1 MYCKVH
7 RPVNTPGVS
16 DNKGKCVQLV
26 EYLSKELKEERPY
39 YDNFFSQKEDYVT
52 PLTVM
57 HHMDNNHRT
66 LKRND
71 DKFYML
77 TINPSGEEQQHLI
90 EKVTGEKT
98 AEFPELSPEQQKE
111 VLAEMKR
118 LTRECMDEY
127 ARNFYREKIRSGD
140 DLVWYGRVETERHY
154 KGDDPEVEAGKAK
167 AGERKP
173 GLQLHVHIIV
183 SRMDRSQTVSLSP
196 LSKSRGNRQ
205 VLDGRDVVVG
215 FDRSQWSARC
225 ASRFNR
231 LYGYFPYCRSKDEG
245 LKEYS
250 GEWKARNELRNETV
264 SRIKREILHGEFR
277 EERRLYMNVYRLYRF
292 VVNPRK
298 AIIQELKRLGT
309 DLLTGRER

>member
-98 AEFPELSPEQQKE
+98 GEFPGLSPEQQKE

-154 KGDDPEVEAGKAK
+154 KGDDPEVKAGKAK

-196 LSKSRGNRQ
+196 LSKRGET
-205 VLDGRDVVVG
+205 GRFSTAG
-215 FDRSQWSARC
+215 MWWSA
-225 ASRFNR
+225 
-231 LYGYFPYCRSKDEG
+231 LTVP
-245 LKEYS
+245 S
-250 GEWKARNELRNETV
+250 GPPGAPPGSTGCMATSLTA
-264 SRIKREILHGEFR
+264 GP
-277 EERRLYMNVYRLYRF
+277 RR
-292 VVNPRK
+292 
-298 AIIQELKRLGT
+298 A
-309 DLLTGRER
+309 

>member
-26 EYLSKELKEERPY
+26 EYLSKELKEERSY

-90 EKVTGEKT
+90 EKVTGKKT
-98 AEFPELSPEQQKE
+98 GEFSELSPEQQKE

-127 ARNFYREKIRSGD
+127 ACNFYREKIRSGD

-154 KGDDPEVEAGKAK
+154 KGVTRNFAASLFRNIKYFTL
-167 AGERKP
+167 RK
-173 GLQLHVHIIV
+173 
-183 SRMDRSQTVSLSP
+183 
-196 LSKSRGNRQ
+196 
-205 VLDGRDVVVG
+205 
-215 FDRSQWSARC
+215 
-225 ASRFNR
+225 
-231 LYGYFPYCRSKDEG
+231 LYLCRK
-245 LKEYS
+245 
-250 GEWKARNELRNETV
+250 W
-264 SRIKREILHGEFR
+264 
-277 EERRLYMNVYRLYRF
+277 M
-292 VVNPRK
+292 
-298 AIIQELKRLGT
+298 QKRLQKT
-309 DLLTGRER
+309 TTTGITLPNFDFLA

>member
-1 MYCKVH
+1 MII
-7 RPVNTPGVS
+7 
-16 DNKGKCVQLV
+16 
-26 EYLSKELKEERPY
+26 
-39 YDNFFSQKEDYVT
+39 FFLQKEDYVT

-98 AEFPELSPEQQKE
+98 GEFPELSPEQQKE

-154 KGDDPEVEAGKAK
+154 KGDDPEVKAGKAK

-196 LSKSRGNRQ
+196 LSKSRGNRRFSTA
-205 VLDGRDVVVG
+205 GMW
-215 FDRSQWSARC
+215 WSA
-225 ASRFNR
+225 
-231 LYGYFPYCRSKDEG
+231 LTVP
-245 LKEYS
+245 S
-250 GEWKARNELRNETV
+250 GPPGAPPGSTGCMATSLTA
-264 SRIKREILHGEFR
+264 G
-277 EERRLYMNVYRLYRF
+277 
-292 VVNPRK
+292 PRMR
-298 AIIQELKRLGT
+298 A
-309 DLLTGRER
+309 

>member
-1 MYCKVH
+1 
-7 RPVNTPGVS
+7 
-16 DNKGKCVQLV
+16 
-26 EYLSKELKEERPY
+26 
-39 YDNFFSQKEDYVT
+39 
-52 PLTVM
+52 M

-98 AEFPELSPEQQKE
+98 GEFPELSPEQQKE

-127 ARNFYREKIRSGD
+127 ACNFYREKIRSGD

-154 KGDDPEVEAGKAK
+154 KGDDPEVKAGKAK

-205 VLDGRDVVVG
+205 VLDGRL
-215 FDRSQWSARC
+215 S
-225 ASRFNR
+225 
-231 LYGYFPYCRSKDEG
+231 L
-245 LKEYS
+245 
-250 GEWKARNELRNETV
+250 
-264 SRIKREILHGEFR
+264 IHI
-277 EERRLYMNVYRLYRF
+277 
-292 VVNPRK
+292 
-298 AIIQELKRLGT
+298 
-309 DLLTGRER
+309 

>member
-1 MYCKVH
+1 
-7 RPVNTPGVS
+7 
-16 DNKGKCVQLV
+16 
-26 EYLSKELKEERPY
+26 
-39 YDNFFSQKEDYVT
+39 
-52 PLTVM
+52 
-57 HHMDNNHRT
+57 
-66 LKRND
+66 
-71 DKFYML
+71 
-77 TINPSGEEQQHLI
+77 
-90 EKVTGEKT
+90 
-98 AEFPELSPEQQKE
+98 
-111 VLAEMKR
+111 
-118 LTRECMDEY
+118 
-127 ARNFYREKIRSGD
+127 
-140 DLVWYGRVETERHY
+140 VETERHY

-277 EERRLYMNVYRLYRF
+277 EERRLYMNVCRLYRF

>member
-154 KGDDPEVEAGKAK
+154 KGDDPEVEAGKA
-167 AGERKP
+167 
-173 GLQLHVHIIV
+173 
-183 SRMDRSQTVSLSP
+183 
-196 LSKSRGNRQ
+196 
-205 VLDGRDVVVG
+205 
-215 FDRSQWSARC
+215 
-225 ASRFNR
+225 
-231 LYGYFPYCRSKDEG
+231 CR
-245 LKEYS
+245 Y
-250 GEWKARNELRNETV
+250 
-264 SRIKREILHGEFR
+264 
-277 EERRLYMNVYRLYRF
+277 
-292 VVNPRK
+292 
-298 AIIQELKRLGT
+298 
-309 DLLTGRER
+309 